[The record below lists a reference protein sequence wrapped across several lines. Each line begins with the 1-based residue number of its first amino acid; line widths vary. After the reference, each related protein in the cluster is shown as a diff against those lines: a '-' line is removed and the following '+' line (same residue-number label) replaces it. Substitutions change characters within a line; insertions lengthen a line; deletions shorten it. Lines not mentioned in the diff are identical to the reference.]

1 MEILERTTKGYHD
14 PVLWAWLEI
23 VFTPKRYIPAF
34 QNKILSLVIVMF
46 LLISLKGTVNAPFWD
61 LLRLIYRYQNRLF
74 TGLKRY
80 GKHAPPS
87 PGA

>member
-14 PVLWAWLEI
+14 PVLSAWLEI

-34 QNKILSLVIVMF
+34 QNKTLSLVIVMF
-46 LLISLKGTVNAPFWD
+46 LLISLKGTVNAPLWD
-61 LLRLIYRYQNRLF
+61 FLRLIYRYQNRLF

-80 GKHAPPS
+80 GKHAPSS